1 MISSN
6 HVKYGSMALGRPVGI
21 GEDRMQKP
29 AAKRPEEKP
38 DWKQNIMLYLHDIVY
53 MLVIIMLL
61 LTLFFR
67 IIVVNGP
74 SMKETL
80 LDGDYLLLMSNLF
93 YRSPE
98 YGDVV
103 VISKE
108 SFDNGKPIVKRVIAT
123 EGQIVDID
131 FDNGIVY
138 IDGLPLEEPY
148 VSTPTVIREGMEFPM
163 QVQKGCV
170 FVMGDNR
177 SNSRDS
183 RFPLIGNVDK
193 REVLGKVLFLVFP
206 GTANG
211 SHPREVGRIGAVK

>member
-1 MISSN
+1 M
-6 HVKYGSMALGRPVGI
+6 
-21 GEDRMQKP
+21 DT
-29 AAKRPEEKP
+29 PEEKKKY
-38 DWKQNIMLYLHDIVY
+38 DWKQNIVLYLHDIVY
-53 MLVIIMLL
+53 MLVVVMLL

-74 SMKETL
+74 SMKTTL
-80 LDGDYLLLMSNLF
+80 LDGDYLLLLSNLF
-93 YRSPE
+93 YKEPQ

-103 VISKE
+103 VVSKE

-131 FDNGIVY
+131 FDNSIVY

-148 VSTPTVIREGMEFPM
+148 TSTPTVIREGMEFPM
-163 QVQKGCV
+163 QVEKGCV

-183 RFPLIGNVDK
+183 RYPLIGNVDK
-193 REVLGKVLFLVFP
+193 REVLGKVLFLIFP
-206 GTANG
+206 GTADG
-211 SHPREVGRIGAVK
+211 AYPRQFDRMGAVK